1 MSEAPLYPVFLKL
14 TGRLVL
20 VVGAGPIAE
29 RKIEPL
35 VEAAA
40 DVHVVAPEATARV
53 QALARDG
60 AIQWAPRPFQ
70 EADLDGVWLV
80 VASTSNAEVQRQ
92 VSLSAGARGVFVI
105 AVDDPANASAY
116 SGAVL
121 SRPPL
126 LVAISSSG
134 ETPALTRLLREVIE
148 HALPSDQW
156 IAHARGLRRKWRAE
170 KVPLGDRFAEL
181 LRELAQ
187 LGTAGKTKE

>member
-1 MSEAPLYPVFLKL
+1 MSDAPLYPVFLKL
-14 TGRLVL
+14 AGRVVL

-29 RKIEPL
+29 RKIESL

-40 DVHVVAPEATARV
+40 DVRVVAPEATDRV

-60 AIQWAPRPFQ
+60 AIQWAPRAFR
-70 EADLDGVWLV
+70 EADLDGVCLV
-80 VASTSNAEVQRQ
+80 VASTSDPQVQRQ
-92 VSLSAGARGVFVI
+92 VSVSAGARRVFVI

-134 ETPALTRLLREVIE
+134 E
-148 HALPSDQW
+148 
-156 IAHARGLRRKWRAE
+156 
-170 KVPLGDRFAEL
+170 
-181 LRELAQ
+181 
-187 LGTAGKTKE
+187 